1 LTDEHRPSLIERAR
15 AGDWDAIEDLVA
27 GTVAPTFDAA
37 LHVFGDPKRAEAAA
51 EDALL
56 ALLIAVRGREIED
69 GDPLRATGRS
79 LAEAAAAAK
88 AGPFAEGL
96 TPDDLVLIGLRPDE
110 ARRGALTGVAAADR
124 VAAILAFALGL
135 EPADLAWALGR
146 SRPDAEAAVL
156 RVLDAIPHA
165 RPAEALRDILDAR
178 AASTRVP
185 PDLEE
190 HVLDRYEKS

>member
-1 LTDEHRPSLIERAR
+1 MTKEHRPSLIERAR

-27 GTVAPTFDAA
+27 GAVAPTFDAA
-37 LHVFGDPKRAEAAA
+37 LHVFGDPKRAEAAT

-56 ALLIAVRGREIED
+56 ALLIAVKRRELTE
-69 GDPLRATGRS
+69 GDPLRVTGRS
-79 LAEAAAAAK
+79 LAEAAAAAR
-88 AGPFAEGL
+88 AEPFPEGL

-110 ARRGALTGVAAADR
+110 GRRAALTGVAAADR
-124 VAAILAFALGL
+124 VAAILAFALDL
-135 EPADLAWALGR
+135 EPADLAWALAR
-146 SRPDAEAAVL
+146 SQPDAEAAVN
-156 RVLDAIPHA
+156 RVLAAIPHE
-165 RPAEALRDILDAR
+165 RPTEALRDILDAR